1 MAAQRAWRSCKV
13 LCFIALLC
21 LSPLARTQ
29 DKPSAGEAD
38 EKVYDL
44 GPDVSPPRVTKQVSP
59 NYKAA
64 RGVRLEGSVTVALIV
79 SSQGVPREVRV
90 IKGLDKDVDQSAVD
104 AVRQW
109 RFAPARK
116 DDKPIAV
123 RVSLEIEFHSM

>member
-1 MAAQRAWRSCKV
+1 MAQQGAWTWCI
-13 LCFIALLC
+13 LCVAAVVCAWTIAV
-21 LSPLARTQ
+21 AQ
-29 DKPSAGEAD
+29 DKQSSGDAD

-44 GPDVSPPRVTKQVSP
+44 SPDVTPPRVTKQVSP
-59 NYKAA
+59 NYKTA
-64 RGVRLEGSVTVALIV
+64 RGVRLEGTVTVGLIV
-79 SSQGVPREVRV
+79 SSAGVPRDVRV
-90 IKGLDKDVDQSAVD
+90 IKGIDKDVDQSAAD